1 MCDAKQTIH
10 SPELNIANNLLIFKY
25 FPTLFNQVERRDDKK
40 NALELRL
47 KFWEYNTRDQW

>member
-1 MCDAKQTIH
+1 MCDAKQKIY
-10 SPELNIANNLLIFKY
+10 SPELNIANNLLSFY